1 MLRTAMNHPLSPNEP
16 HRLSALRELDILD
29 SLPQAVFDNLTEL
42 AASICNA
49 PMALVSL
56 VDAERQWFKA
66 RHGIDIA
73 QTSRDESFCS
83 YTILDTDQVLVVE
96 DARRDERFA
105 HFPMVRNGQIAFYAG
120 AAITTTSGY
129 PLGALCVLDR
139 ESRELEPEQIR
150 QLQRLADLAINLIEN
165 EAHRRKES
173 RLVLD
178 LVRKNEH
185 IVKSVLDEGREMCS
199 YIDNQHRYLFV
210 NPAFERYW
218 IQQREALIGMPV
230 RDLVGKDLY
239 QQVFKPGL
247 NQALAGQETMARLSY
262 VYPGVGER
270 HMEVRHVP
278 ARDPNGSISGVVERY
293 RDVTELT
300 HQAIDLRSHVLK
312 LDSSRL
318 AQQRYLHLIS
328 HDLKEPINAICS
340 SVAVL
345 RSELDTKLSPL
356 ETQCLTFIS
365 RGGSRLSRLLE
376 DLRLFSEMD
385 SEGLQVECLPAAQI
399 LDRVVDNLRD
409 EVDRRKAKVELFPQG
424 DLVVH
429 ADLFEMAVRC
439 VIETLLRSSP
449 QATPH
454 LQIHVKQSSESTI
467 LECLDL
473 ADRAAFPPIVDP
485 GASTARVVS
494 SEGPSQRAVPHPLA
508 LSTAVRILGAHHAQL
523 HEKTTPEQRR
533 CFTISVPHRPPN
545 TGSTV

>member
-1 MLRTAMNHPLSPNEP
+1 MKYPLPPDEQQ
-16 HRLSALRELDILD
+16 RLSALRELNILD

-42 AASICNA
+42 AAGICNA
-49 PMALVSL
+49 PVAAITLIDS
-56 VDAERQWFKA
+56 DRQWNKA
-66 RHGIDIA
+66 MHGIDIPEIPRA
-73 QTSRDESFCS
+73 ESFCA
-83 YTILDTDQVLVVE
+83 YTVLDSKHVLVVK
-96 DARRDERFA
+96 DARKDQRFA
-105 HFPMVRNGQIAFYAG
+105 DFPMVRGGQIAFYAG
-120 AAITTTSGY
+120 AAIATTSGH
-129 PLGALCVLDR
+129 PIGALCVLDK
-139 ESRELEPEQIR
+139 ESRDLSLEQIQ
-150 QLQRLADLAINLIEN
+150 QLRRLADLAFNLMEN

-199 YIDNQHRYLFV
+199 YIDSQHRYLFV

-300 HQAIDLRSHVLK
+300 QQAIELQKHVLQ
-312 LDSSRL
+312 LDASRL

-328 HDLKEPINAICS
+328 HDLKEPINAIS
-340 SVAVL
+340 SSAAVL
-345 RSELDTKLSPL
+345 SSELEGKLSPL
-356 ETQCLTFIS
+356 ELQCLSYVS

-385 SEGLQVECLPAAQI
+385 SEGLQVQRLPAAQI

-409 EVDRRKAKVELFPQG
+409 EIDRRKAQVELFPQG

-429 ADLFEMAVRC
+429 AELFEMAVRC

-449 QATPH
+449 QAAPH
-454 LQIHVKQSSESTI
+454 LQIHIRQSSDSTTV
-467 LECLDL
+467 ECLDL

-485 GASTARVVS
+485 AASTARAPS
-494 SEGPSQRAVPHPLA
+494 PEGSSQRAVPHPLA
-508 LSTAVRILGAHHAQL
+508 LSTAVRILGAHRAQL
-523 HEKTTPEQRR
+523 HEKITPEQRR